1 MCSHTRT
8 PAPLNKT
15 GPMARSFKRSRGL
28 FLALLTMTLLAVLAS
43 ACAQPAAP
51 TAAPAA
57 PAKTVAVEKPVVT
70 EAPKPAATEAP
81 APAKTEAPATL
92 APTRPLPTLAPTRLL
107 PTLAPAQASATP
119 PAPAQPTALPAQG
132 EAHIVQVEW
141 PAQMRLG
148 DSDIVRLALVPASQ
162 GYLLVTEYEEHQT
175 VTQTLKVER
184 IAGYEL
190 FASARLDGPGF
201 TISPE
206 GEQAQYL
213 SPDRGAQWHWSLIP
227 ESPGNHRLAVSLTL
241 RWIPGAGAAGPVREV
256 VAFSRGLEVRV
267 ISFLG
272 LTQAQAAL
280 AGVFSLLF
288 GGGLGAF
295 AVATRPRP
303 GQRRFKIRDLA
314 PDPTLDIE
322 LPASMQL
329 NPAEKALLQT
339 LFRRYGRLMIER
351 EFLSGYSGARALLAL
366 PIRPDGRADAYT
378 IAKIGARPSI
388 EQEYANYE
396 TFVKDTLPPVTAR
409 IQHAPVSTRAAGSQG
424 LAALRYTFI
433 GEPGKPPL
441 SLRQT
446 LLERPDPAL
455 LSRLLELFGP
465 NWWLQ
470 RKPYNFHLALEYDRV
485 LPTHLVLEPAEGKG
499 ALLDGHTAPSRLDF
513 RPGDLLTL
521 RHFPYV
527 ELRPDGRSLSLQ
539 GEPPAGHPPL
549 RLRWLSTR
557 RPEGETG
564 RVVSTR
570 RTLLQGFVQDFDL
583 LGLPDPLPHLP
594 ALLEQTIQGSQST
607 IHGDLNLENILI
619 GPGSVLWLIDFASTR
634 DGHTLFD
641 FAHLSAEI
649 IAHILAPQ
657 IASPADFAALLRN
670 PQASP
675 HAPLYALLETMQ
687 QIAARCLFNPD
698 RPAEFD
704 LALTLACLGA
714 LKYTNLDRHAK
725 HLLYLT
731 AAMKVSQTMVDL
743 KSHPQL

>member
-1 MCSHTRT
+1 MPCSPRSPDWIGGGQTRKPRILT
-8 PAPLNKT
+8 SPGCAAPVRAAFRLGLICT
-15 GPMARSFKRSRGL
+15 L
-28 FLALLTMTLLAVLAS
+28 FLLFALLATS
-43 ACAQPAAP
+43 C
-51 TAAPAA
+51 AAPAQ
-57 PAKTVAVEKPVVT
+57 
-70 EAPKPAATEAP
+70 PAATEAP
-81 APAKTEAPATL
+81 APAKTEAPLPAAATS
-92 APTRPLPTLAPTRLL
+92 AAAEKPSEPLPTQAPSR
-107 PTLAPAQASATP
+107 PSATP
-119 PAPAQPTALPAQG
+119 PPPARPTVIPAQPTIVPAQG

-141 PAQMRLG
+141 PVQMRLG

-162 GYLLVTEYEEHQT
+162 GYLLVTEYEEHET
-175 VTQTLKVER
+175 VTQTVPIER
-184 IAGYEL
+184 PPGYEL

-201 TISPE
+201 AISPA

-213 SPDRGAQWHWSLIP
+213 ALDRGAQWRWSLTP
-227 ESPGNHRLAVSLTL
+227 QSPGSHRLAVALTL
-241 RWIPGAGAAGPVREV
+241 RWIPTMGKAGPVREV
-256 VAFSRGLEVRV
+256 TAYSRGLDVRV

-272 LTQAQAAL
+272 LTQSQAAL
-280 AGVFSLLF
+280 TGVFTLLL

-303 GQRRFKIRDLA
+303 GQRRFKIQDLA
-314 PDPTLDIE
+314 PDPGLAIE
-322 LPASMQL
+322 LPAGMQL
-329 NPAEKALLQT
+329 NPAEKALMQT
-339 LFRRYGRLMIER
+339 LFRHYGRLMIER

-378 IAKIGARPSI
+378 IAKIGARPAI
-388 EQEYANYE
+388 EQEFANYE
-396 TFVKDTLPPVTAR
+396 AFVKDTLPPVTAR
-409 IQHAPVSTRAAGSQG
+409 IQHAPVSTRAAGTQG

-441 SLRQT
+441 SLRQA
-446 LLERPDPAL
+446 LLEKPDPAL

-470 RKPYNFHLALEYDRV
+470 RRPYNFHLALEYDRV

-513 RPGDLLTL
+513 RPGDVLTL

-549 RLRWLSTR
+549 RLRWLSTQ
-557 RPEGETG
+557 RPEGATG

-570 RTLLQGFVQDFDL
+570 RTLLGGFVQDFDRF
-583 LGLPDPLPHLP
+583 GLPDPLACLP
-594 ALLEQTIQGSQST
+594 AWLEETIQGSQST
-607 IHGDLNLENILI
+607 IHGDLNLENILL
-619 GPGSVLWLIDFASTR
+619 GPGGMLWLIDFASTR
-634 DGHTLFD
+634 DGHALFD

-657 IASPADFAALLRN
+657 IEAPADFVALLHN

-675 HAPLYALLETMQ
+675 YAHLYPLLEALQ

-698 RPAEFD
+698 RPAEFNRA
-704 LALTLACLGA
+704 LALACLGA
-714 LKYTNLDRHAK
+714 LKYTNLDRHAR
-725 HLLYLT
+725 HLLYLM
-731 AAMKVSQTMVDL
+731 AAEKAGEGT
-743 KSHPQL
+743 